1 MTAFWRNLALP
12 VSGPVLLFIVC
23 SAPILWLIA
32 HGGMMALPLALV
44 FLAAFSGYA
53 IALVD
58 CLAHGREVPVLSIET
73 LNPTHDARPL
83 LAGILMGVA
92 LAVCFAAGHF
102 LPAPAALL
110 ATGLVLLT
118 LPAALA
124 LLCVHEHRLAAFSP
138 WHVGR
143 LAVRLG
149 KSYGVYALLV
159 GVYAV
164 LLAAASSELSGVPLA
179 MLVETALLSLAA
191 GLGGLLYDQR
201 AEIGLEVQR
210 SPELDQAR
218 ADRQDDLERE
228 RVLHEAYGMTRAKRV
243 EEAWEALSVWTRGRG
258 NRIDDLEWLQSRTA
272 LWADQRISARLVR
285 EVVSGHLRLGESPA
299 ALDAVERWLA
309 GGGSY
314 RSATARDLGRLVGL
328 ARLSGRAKLGEML
341 LDACG
346 SEYAGDPEIAGLLAH
361 RVAPD
366 DAARR

>member
-149 KSYGVYALLV
+149 KSYGVY
-159 GVYAV
+159 
-164 LLAAASSELSGVPLA
+164 
-179 MLVETALLSLAA
+179 
-191 GLGGLLYDQR
+191 GLLYDQR